1 MGNDAVWFTSFC
13 CFASLL
19 ASQRSACSASC
30 CLCAVAATLT
40 FSHFFPTLLNSP
52 AVGRPHGS
60 ELRGLPPASAREGL
74 EFRRKASASSS
85 QCLSSITVMTPVP
98 NICVRSN
105 AGIGACIHPLAE
117 VVNNPCQH
125 FFPHHMHTLQWVPAD
140 PDGPLPASREFREKL
155 LEVTVYTFVYAYT
168 CIYISVHIH
177 TYTHAYT
184 YKRARA
190 HAHTRA
196 RACTHAYSHTFL
208 HILAAVVDPCC
219 MLCITLQENV
229 QFADSY
235 MYIHAY
241 IHIHEYIVGRS
252 CVLPCGKM

>member
-1 MGNDAVWFTSFC
+1 VLWFTSC
-13 CFASLL
+13 IA
-19 ASQRSACSASC
+19 AQRSACSTSC

-60 ELRGLPPASAREGL
+60 ELRCIPSASAREGL
-74 EFRRKASASSS
+74 EFRCKASSSSS
-85 QCLSSITVMTPVP
+85 QCLSNITVMTPVP
-98 NICVRSN
+98 NICVRSI

-117 VVNNPCQH
+117 VVNNPCQLLSP
-125 FFPHHMHTLQWVPAD
+125 PHAHTAVGACRPGWSAASIAGVSGKTFGGDSIYICIRIYMH
-140 PDGPLPASREFREKL
+140 
-155 LEVTVYTFVYAYT
+155 
-168 CIYISVHIH
+168 IYISVHIH

-184 YKRARA
+184 YKRV
-190 HAHTRA
+190 RA
-196 RACTHAYSHTFL
+196 RALTRAYSHTFL

-235 MYIHAY
+235 MYILTY
-241 IHIHEYIVGRS
+241 IHIHECIVGRS
-252 CVLPCGKM
+252 CALPCGKM